1 MSGQLADVNFE
12 ARGEECILAVVAG
25 EIDSS
30 NAAELQRAVADNVP
44 AAAQMLVLDLSATS
58 YVDSAGVELI
68 FELARRLAAR
78 RQDLAVIAPPDSG
91 VRRVLELCDVGS
103 VARLEASLREV
114 EADGDPSPR
123 GTVS

>member
-1 MSGQLADVNFE
+1 MSGRLANITFE
-12 ARGEECILAVVAG
+12 PRGPEGILAVVAG

-30 NAAELQRAVADNVP
+30 NVVELRNAVADNVP
-44 AAAQMLVLDLSATS
+44 AAAGELVIDLSATS

-78 RQDLAVIAPPDSG
+78 RQTLAVVAPPDSG

-103 VARLEASLREV
+103 VARLEASLRDA
-114 EADGDPSPR
+114 EAAGDP
-123 GTVS
+123 